1 MSSPAFPEEFF
12 LQLQNVALGCPSGGA
27 FHAFRGNLRVCLR
40 NQNDITQRCCM
51 KRSLVCCTLVLLA
64 GSLMAAD
71 SDDVINAAKKLADQ
85 SNYSWKTT
93 VTVPEG
99 TGGGFRPGPTEGKAE
114 KGGYTRLAMT
124 RGDMTTDAV
133 LKGDKGAVNMEGSW
147 QSLAELTSG
156 DPGPGTFMAR
166 RLSTFKVPA
175 AEAQDL
181 VAKAKEIKKEGDV
194 YSSTLT
200 EEGAKSLLTFGGG
213 RRGGG
218 PPPAVTNPKGSVKF
232 WVKDGKL
239 VKYQYHVQGTV
250 NFNGDDRD
258 IDRTTTVEIKDV
270 NTTKIVVADDVK
282 KKLQ

>member
-1 MSSPAFPEEFF
+1 
-12 LQLQNVALGCPSGGA
+12 
-27 FHAFRGNLRVCLR
+27 
-40 NQNDITQRCCM
+40 M
-51 KRSLVCCTLVLLA
+51 KRSLVCGTLVLLT

-124 RGDMTTDAV
+124 RGDTTTDAV

-156 DPGPGTFMAR
+156 DPGPGSFMAR
-166 RLSTFKVPA
+166 RLSTFKAPA

-194 YSSTLT
+194 YSGDLT
-200 EEGAKSLLTFGGG
+200 EDGAKSLLTFGGG

-218 PPPAVTNPKGSVKF
+218 PPPTVSNPKGSVKF
-232 WVKDGKL
+232 WIKDGML
-239 VKYQYHVQGTV
+239 AKYEFNLQGSV
-250 NFNGDDRD
+250 DFNGNTMDVN
-258 IDRTTTVEIKDV
+258 RTSTVEIKDV
-270 NTTKIVVADDVK
+270 GSTKVEPPEAATK
-282 KKLQ
+282 KMQ